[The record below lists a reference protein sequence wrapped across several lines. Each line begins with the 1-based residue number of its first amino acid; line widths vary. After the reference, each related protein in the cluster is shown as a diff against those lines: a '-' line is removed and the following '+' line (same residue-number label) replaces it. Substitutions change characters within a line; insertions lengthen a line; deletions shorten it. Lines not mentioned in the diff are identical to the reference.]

1 MSSLPSTIV
10 GADAHL
16 SAPLGTSSGSPRR
29 RSVALTPFER
39 AGTVRSRRRQAML
52 VAGLRYLVL
61 IVGALMMVLPF
72 LWMLATAL
80 KAPGSVLTVPPQVIP
95 RDPTLESFRVVF
107 EVVPL
112 GRMVLN
118 SVVVTTVTVVAQI
131 LTSSLAAYAF
141 SRMRWG
147 GRDALFTVYLAT
159 LMIPSQ
165 VTITPLFVLMSKL
178 GWTDTYQG
186 LILPGVVSAF
196 GTFLLRQAMLNIPRE
211 YEDAAFLDGANH
223 WQVYRS
229 IVMPMIRPAVAVMA
243 VLATMASWND
253 FLWPLFV
260 TNDADLMTLPVGLS
274 LLQGEHT
281 TDWNLMMAGAV
292 ISVVPIILVFL
303 AAQRTFINGMLQSG
317 LK

>member
-1 MSSLPSTIV
+1 MSSTPTQATLV
-10 GADAHL
+10 GRATSVNATKTEERRPL
-16 SAPLGTSSGSPRR
+16 SLGDI
-29 RSVALTPFER
+29 
-39 AGTVRSRRRQAML
+39 
-52 VAGLRYLVL
+52 LRYITLL
-61 IVGALMMVLPF
+61 LGAASMVLPF

-80 KAPGSVLTVPPQVIP
+80 KAPGSVLTIPPQIIP
-95 RDPTLESFRVVF
+95 REPTLASFREVLD
-107 EVVPL
+107 VVPL
-112 GRMVLN
+112 GRMFVN
-118 SVVVTTVTVVAQI
+118 SIVVTTICVLAQI
-131 LTSSLAAYAF
+131 LTGSLAAYAF
-141 SRMRWG
+141 ARMRWR

-165 VTITPLFVLMSKL
+165 ITITPLFILMRKL
-178 GWTDTYQG
+178 HWIDTYQG
-186 LILPGVVSAF
+186 LILPGIVSAF
-196 GTFLLRQAMLNIPRE
+196 GTFLLRQAMLKVPRE
-211 YEDAAFLDGANH
+211 YEEAAFLDGANH
-223 WQVYRS
+223 WQVYRTV
-229 IVMPMIRPAVAVMA
+229 VMPMIRPAVATLA

-292 ISVVPIILVFL
+292 ISVAPIILVFL